1 MSTKPHKTG
10 NGALMRRFLPYL
22 IKYKGVL
29 FFDLFCA
36 ALTTL
41 CDIALPTIMRTLTN
55 TVSAAALTV
64 DTVLRM
70 AALYFVL
77 RIIDGA
83 ASYFMSGIGHI
94 MGVHIE
100 TDMRRDAFDHLLRL
114 DHTYYNNTKVGQ
126 IMGRITNDL
135 FDVTE
140 FAHHCPEEFF
150 IAGIKIVASFV
161 ILCQASIPLTL
172 IVFAC
177 VPLMG
182 VVSVK
187 LNHKLRERFRQQRFQ
202 IGELNATIE
211 DSLLGQR
218 VVKAFA
224 AEDLEREKFEQGN
237 REFEKIKTLGYH
249 AMAAFN
255 TSTRMF
261 DGLMYFVV
269 ILAGGLSLVYGA
281 ISAGDLVAYVL
292 YVSTLIAT
300 IRRIVEF
307 AEQFQRGM
315 TGIERFAE
323 IMDTP
328 IAIADKPD
336 AKPLEVKQGGIEF
349 KDVSFEYPDD
359 HNQVLHH
366 VNLTIRPG
374 ESLALVGPSGGGK
387 TTLCNLI
394 PRFYDVTGGTVLV
407 DGQDV
412 RDVQLHSLRQAIGV
426 VQQDVYLFSGTV
438 AENIAY
444 GRPGATRAEI
454 EEAARLAG
462 ADGFVRALKNG
473 YDTYVGER
481 GVKLS
486 GGQKQRLAIA
496 RVFLKN
502 PPILL
507 LDEATSA
514 LDNESEIL
522 VGQSLD
528 KLAKGRTTLTIAHRL
543 TTIKNADRILVDPFC
558 GSGTFPIEAAM
569 MAANI
574 APGLNREFISEEWTN
589 LISKQLWYD
598 VIEEAND
605 MVHTDI
611 KVDIQGY
618 DIDADVVKAARE
630 NAKRAGVDHLIHFQQ
645 RAVADMHHPKK
656 YGFII
661 SNPPYGERLEE
672 KENLPELYRQ
682 IGEMYRGLD
691 AWSMYLITSYEQA
704 QQYIGR
710 KADKNR
716 KIYNGMLKTYF
727 YQFLGPKPPKRRN
740 NEESH

>member
-1 MSTKPHKTG
+1 MPNNERKTG
-10 NGALMRRFLPYL
+10 NGALMRRFMPYL
-22 IKYKGVL
+22 AKYKGVL
-29 FFDLFCA
+29 CFDLFCA

-41 CDIALPTIMRTLTN
+41 CDIILPKIMSTLTN
-55 TVSAAALTV
+55 SVGSLTAAL
-64 DTVLRM
+64 VLKL
-70 AALYFVL
+70 AALYLVL
-77 RIIDGA
+77 RIIDA
-83 ASYFMSGIGHI
+83 AAQYFMSSIGHI

-150 IAGIKIVASFV
+150 IAGIKIAASFV
-161 ILCQASIPLTL
+161 ILCQSSVLLTL
-172 IVFAC
+172 VVFAC

-187 LNHKLRERFRQQRFQ
+187 LNQKLRARFREQRFQ

-237 REFEKIKTLGYH
+237 RAFEEIKTKGYY

-255 TSTRMF
+255 TSTRLF
-261 DGLMYFVV
+261 DGLMYLVV
-269 ILAGGLSLVYGA
+269 ILAGGLFLVYGT
-281 ISAGDLVAYVL
+281 ITPGDLVAYVL

-328 IAIADKPD
+328 IAIADAPD
-336 AKPLEVKQGGIEF
+336 AKELQVTQGGIELR
-349 KDVSFEYPDD
+349 DVSFEYPDD
-359 HNQVLHH
+359 HNKVLRH
-366 VNLTIRPG
+366 VNLTIHPG

-394 PRFYDVTGGTVLV
+394 PRFYDVTGGSILI

-412 RDVQLHSLRQAIGV
+412 RSVTLHSLRSAIGV

-444 GRPGATRAEI
+444 GRPGATRVEI
-454 EEAARLAG
+454 EEAARMAG
-462 ADGFVRALKNG
+462 ADEFVRALKNG

-486 GGQKQRLAIA
+486 GGQKQRISIA

-502 PPILL
+502 PRILL

-528 KLAKGRTTLTIAHRL
+528 KLAVGRTTLTIAHRL
-543 TTIKNADRILVDPFC
+543 TTIQNADRILVLGKD
-558 GSGTFPIEAAM
+558 G
-569 MAANI
+569 
-574 APGLNREFISEEWTN
+574 
-589 LISKQLWYD
+589 
-598 VIEEAND
+598 IEEEGSHAELL
-605 MVHTDI
+605 
-611 KVDIQGY
+611 
-618 DIDADVVKAARE
+618 AR
-630 NAKRAGVDHLIHFQQ
+630 KGI
-645 RAVADMHHPKK
+645 
-656 YGFII
+656 Y
-661 SNPPYGERLEE
+661 YRLW
-672 KENLPELYRQ
+672 N
-682 IGEMYRGLD
+682 GLV
-691 AWSMYLITSYEQA
+691 SGQTL
-704 QQYIGR
+704 
-710 KADKNR
+710 
-716 KIYNGMLKTYF
+716 
-727 YQFLGPKPPKRRN
+727 
-740 NEESH
+740 

>member
-1 MSTKPHKTG
+1 MPNNERKTG
-10 NGALMRRFLPYL
+10 NGALMRRFMPYL
-22 IKYKGVL
+22 AKYKGVL
-29 FFDLFCA
+29 CFDLFCA

-41 CDIALPTIMRTLTN
+41 CDIILPKIMSTLTN
-55 TVSAAALTV
+55 SVGSLTAAL
-64 DTVLRM
+64 VLKL
-70 AALYFVL
+70 AALYLVL
-77 RIIDGA
+77 RIIDA
-83 ASYFMSGIGHI
+83 AAQYFMSSIGHI

-150 IAGIKIVASFV
+150 IAGIKIAASFV
-161 ILCQASIPLTL
+161 ILCQSSVLLTL
-172 IVFAC
+172 VVFAC

-187 LNHKLRERFRQQRFQ
+187 LNQKLRARFREQRFQ

-237 REFEKIKTLGYH
+237 RAFEQIKTKGYY

-255 TSTRMF
+255 TSTRLF
-261 DGLMYFVV
+261 DGLMYLVV
-269 ILAGGLSLVYGA
+269 ILAGGLFLVYGT
-281 ISAGDLVAYVL
+281 ITPGDLVAYVL

-328 IAIADKPD
+328 IAIADAPD
-336 AKPLEVKQGGIEF
+336 AKELQVTQGGIALR
-349 KDVSFEYPDD
+349 DVSFEYPDD
-359 HNQVLHH
+359 HNKVLRH
-366 VNLTIRPG
+366 VNLTIHPG

-394 PRFYDVTGGTVLV
+394 PRFYDVTGGQILI

-412 RDVQLHSLRQAIGV
+412 RSVTLHSLRSAIGV

-444 GRPGATRAEI
+444 GRPDATRAEI
-454 EEAARLAG
+454 EEAARMAG
-462 ADGFVRALKNG
+462 ADEFVRALKNG

-486 GGQKQRLAIA
+486 GGQKQRISIA

-502 PPILL
+502 PRILL

-528 KLAKGRTTLTIAHRL
+528 KLAVGRTTLTIAHRL
-543 TTIKNADRILVDPFC
+543 TTIQNADRILVLGKD
-558 GSGTFPIEAAM
+558 G
-569 MAANI
+569 
-574 APGLNREFISEEWTN
+574 
-589 LISKQLWYD
+589 
-598 VIEEAND
+598 IEEEGSHAELL
-605 MVHTDI
+605 
-611 KVDIQGY
+611 
-618 DIDADVVKAARE
+618 AR
-630 NAKRAGVDHLIHFQQ
+630 KGI
-645 RAVADMHHPKK
+645 
-656 YGFII
+656 Y
-661 SNPPYGERLEE
+661 YRLW
-672 KENLPELYRQ
+672 N
-682 IGEMYRGLD
+682 GLV
-691 AWSMYLITSYEQA
+691 SGQTL
-704 QQYIGR
+704 
-710 KADKNR
+710 
-716 KIYNGMLKTYF
+716 
-727 YQFLGPKPPKRRN
+727 
-740 NEESH
+740 

>member
-10 NGALMRRFLPYL
+10 TGALMRRFLPYL

-237 REFEKIKTLGYH
+237 REFEKIKTLGYY

-336 AKPLEVKQGGIEF
+336 A
-349 KDVSFEYPDD
+349 
-359 HNQVLHH
+359 NAH
-366 VNLTIRPG
+366 VR
-374 ESLALVGPSGGGK
+374 
-387 TTLCNLI
+387 
-394 PRFYDVTGGTVLV
+394 
-407 DGQDV
+407 
-412 RDVQLHSLRQAIGV
+412 
-426 VQQDVYLFSGTV
+426 
-438 AENIAY
+438 
-444 GRPGATRAEI
+444 
-454 EEAARLAG
+454 
-462 ADGFVRALKNG
+462 
-473 YDTYVGER
+473 
-481 GVKLS
+481 
-486 GGQKQRLAIA
+486 
-496 RVFLKN
+496 
-502 PPILL
+502 
-507 LDEATSA
+507 
-514 LDNESEIL
+514 
-522 VGQSLD
+522 
-528 KLAKGRTTLTIAHRL
+528 
-543 TTIKNADRILVDPFC
+543 
-558 GSGTFPIEAAM
+558 
-569 MAANI
+569 
-574 APGLNREFISEEWTN
+574 
-589 LISKQLWYD
+589 
-598 VIEEAND
+598 
-605 MVHTDI
+605 
-611 KVDIQGY
+611 
-618 DIDADVVKAARE
+618 
-630 NAKRAGVDHLIHFQQ
+630 
-645 RAVADMHHPKK
+645 
-656 YGFII
+656 
-661 SNPPYGERLEE
+661 
-672 KENLPELYRQ
+672 
-682 IGEMYRGLD
+682 
-691 AWSMYLITSYEQA
+691 
-704 QQYIGR
+704 
-710 KADKNR
+710 
-716 KIYNGMLKTYF
+716 
-727 YQFLGPKPPKRRN
+727 
-740 NEESH
+740 